1 MRYLTSLQCCSIY
14 LILRVWAKLVSQYT
28 YSDELRHYG
37 VKGMKWGVRR
47 EIGTRAKAGAMYER
61 LIKTQTKRMNKLE
74 KMKSTKGLTNRQN
87 KNLKDL
93 KKTTEDFI
101 KKRNTLIKDISE
113 KDIEKGR
120 RAINAMQ
127 LLGAASSIPQ
137 TAALIK
143 GNRIL
148 EREKNRY

>member
-1 MRYLTSLQCCSIY
+1 M
-14 LILRVWAKLVSQYT
+14 WQYT

>member
-1 MRYLTSLQCCSIY
+1 MGG
-14 LILRVWAKLVSQYT
+14 VKLMWQYT

-113 KDIEKGR
+113 KDIKKGR

-137 TAALIK
+137 TAVLIK